1 MPLVTVG
8 RDSVVVS
15 TCMLRGS
22 FTVPLVLMH
31 DVARLGA
38 TVIIEHREV
47 CPFLNLSL
55 PVGQC
60 PERRDDEKRASD
72 ALAPPDMV
80 EHRDGL
86 GRLAQ
91 AHLVSE
97 DHGAMI
103 VPGVKGSK
111 GAVNGSKGDCE
122 TV

>member
-1 MPLVTVG
+1 
-8 RDSVVVS
+8 
-15 TCMLRGS
+15 
-22 FTVPLVLMH
+22 
-31 DVARLGA
+31 
-38 TVIIEHREV
+38 
-47 CPFLNLSL
+47 
-55 PVGQC
+55 
-60 PERRDDEKRASD
+60 
-72 ALAPPDMV
+72 MV

-103 VPGVKGSK
+103 VPVVKGSK